1 MYNILIIDDE
11 KAIRRALKEILEYEN
26 YTVEEA
32 ANGIE
37 GLDKI
42 NEQVFDLI
50 FCDIKMP
57 KMDGIEFLEKANS
70 LCSCPIVM
78 ISGHGTIETAV
89 ETLKNGAVDYIEKP
103 LDLNKI
109 LKVVKENISKQDT
122 KKQNTEKTKPITNS
136 STTIIVGNS
145 EPIKKM
151 IDLIDKVA
159 ATDAKVLITGENGTG
174 KELVAKQIYEKSLRN
189 KAPFIEL
196 NCAAIP
202 NDLIESELFGHEK
215 GSFTTAINKQ
225 RGKFLLADTGTL
237 FLDEIGDMSL
247 NTQSKVLQAIQEKK
261 ILPIGSEKEITVDV
275 RIISATN
282 KNLKQEIEEGRFRED
297 LYHRINVIEIRVPSL
312 SERREDIPLLINY
325 FLEDIAKENN
335 KNPLT
340 IEKEAEQYL
349 QTLDF
354 SGNVRQLRN
363 IIERLNILCED
374 TITVNDIK
382 KYL

>member
-335 KNPLT
+335 KNPLK
-340 IEKEAEQYL
+340 IEKGAEKYL

>member
-78 ISGHGTIETAV
+78 ISGHGAIETAV
-89 ETLKNGAVDYIEKP
+89 ESLKDGAVDYIEKP

-122 KKQNTEKTKPITNS
+122 PKISTQKPKPILNS
-136 STTIIVGNS
+136 TSTIIIGNS
-145 EPIKKM
+145 KPVKKM

-159 ATDAKVLITGENGTG
+159 ATDAKVLITGDNGTG

-312 SERREDIPLLINY
+312 NERREDIPLLINY

-340 IEKEAEQYL
+340 IEKEAEKYL
-349 QTLDF
+349 QALDY
-354 SGNVRQLRN
+354 SGNIRQLRN

-374 TITVNDIK
+374 TITLKDIK
-382 KYL
+382 NYL

>member
-11 KAIRRALKEILEYEN
+11 KAIRRALKEILEYEK
-26 YTVEEA
+26 YTVSEA
-32 ANGIE
+32 IDGKD

-42 NEQVFDLI
+42 NEQVFDII

-57 KMDGIEFLEKANS
+57 KMDGIEFLEKAKTM
-70 LCSCPIVM
+70 CSCPIVM

-89 ETLKNGAVDYIEKP
+89 EALKNGAVDYIEKP

-122 KKQNTEKTKPITNS
+122 KKQNAEKTKPIANS
-136 STTIIVGNS
+136 SSTIIVGNS

-159 ATDAKVLITGENGTG
+159 ATDVKVLITGENGTG
-174 KELVAKQIYEKSLRN
+174 KELVAKQLYEKSLRN

>member
-136 STTIIVGNS
+136 SSTIIVGNS

-335 KNPLT
+335 KNPLK
-340 IEKEAEQYL
+340 IEKGAEKYL